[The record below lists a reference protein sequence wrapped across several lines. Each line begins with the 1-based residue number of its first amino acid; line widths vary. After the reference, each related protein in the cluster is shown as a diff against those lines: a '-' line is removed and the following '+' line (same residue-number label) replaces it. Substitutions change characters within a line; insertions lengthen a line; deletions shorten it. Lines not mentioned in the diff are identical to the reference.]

1 MLLDA
6 VGTCRIYCNRR
17 VTRQCK
23 ARASLSTMRL
33 TQERPRHH
41 ARECLVVIG
50 SQIASM
56 LQQVVHGLYVEAL
69 LNLGIRCQENVTP
82 YRCQQESGPSYAER
96 SSI

>member
-1 MLLDA
+1 MLLHA
-6 VGTCRIYCNRR
+6 MGACHLQCNGW

-50 SQIASM
+50 SQVASM
-56 LQQVVHGLYVEAL
+56 LQHVVHGLYVEAL
-69 LNLGIRCQENVTP
+69 LHLGIRCQENVTP
-82 YRCQQESGPSYAER
+82 YRC
-96 SSI
+96 